1 MSAEIITHK
10 DCGGEIVSEEL
21 EIVGYEIVSDGVG
34 GWEYKGEKAYSYGDD
49 HGYSSFVF
57 NCVKCG
63 WRTEHAFAII
73 DGAEMTEKE

>member
-1 MSAEIITHK
+1 MSEAITHK

-21 EIVGYEIVSDGVG
+21 EVVGYEIVSDGLG

-49 HGYSSFVF
+49 QSRGSYFF

-63 WRTEHAFAII
+63 WRADHVFCII
-73 DGAEMTEKE
+73 DGAQMEEKE